1 MDWSQCSAVD
11 RSPDKL
17 GGKWCFAG
25 TRMPVASL
33 FEHLDQGCSVDEF
46 LEWFPEIRREQV
58 HQVLAFAM
66 DSLKQPDAAA

>member
-11 RSPDKL
+11 RSPVQT

-33 FEHLDQGCSVDEF
+33 FEHLDQGCSV
-46 LEWFPEIRREQV
+46 
-58 HQVLAFAM
+58 
-66 DSLKQPDAAA
+66 